1 MKIEFEDIALE
12 ELYTNGSTNS
22 GQYRKLPKDVVKQ
35 YVKVV
40 NYKGRSPFGG
50 SVLH

>member
-12 ELYTNGSTNS
+12 ELYTSGTTNS

-40 NYKGRSPFGG
+40 KGS
-50 SVLH
+50 SLN